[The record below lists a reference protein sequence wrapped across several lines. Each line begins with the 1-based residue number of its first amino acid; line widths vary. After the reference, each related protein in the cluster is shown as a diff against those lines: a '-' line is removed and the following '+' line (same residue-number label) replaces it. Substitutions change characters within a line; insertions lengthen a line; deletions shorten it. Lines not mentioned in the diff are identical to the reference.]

1 MAFQQEQFII
11 SPSLNALLNI
21 YKSSTQLIF
30 SIIIF
35 VIYNYPPIENIVS
48 KKSTLFMVRIGDS
61 YVHRIAYPYLTIYK
75 RVTKPTSLYLVRL
88 ICCRLVNSKRVIK
101 LFEVIICLSNCCRV
115 TKLVI
120 FVIVPY
126 LCCRIAKI

>member
-35 VIYNYPPIENIVS
+35 VIYNHPPIENIVS
-48 KKSTLFMVRIGDS
+48 KKSTLFMLRIGDS
-61 YVHRIAYPYLTIYK
+61 YVHRIAYSYLTIYI
-75 RVTKPTSLYLVRL
+75 VTVNKKWRYLHICYRSIWIKPPYYLKGQNKWVCL
-88 ICCRLVNSKRVIK
+88 TNFYNIHN
-101 LFEVIICLSNCCRV
+101 II
-115 TKLVI
+115 
-120 FVIVPY
+120 
-126 LCCRIAKI
+126 

>member
-35 VIYNYPPIENIVS
+35 VIYNHPPIENIVS
-48 KKSTLFMVRIGDS
+48 KKEYAFYAKNWGFLCAQNCVLLFN
-61 YVHRIAYPYLTIYK
+61 H
-75 RVTKPTSLYLVRL
+75 LY
-88 ICCRLVNSKRVIK
+88 
-101 LFEVIICLSNCCRV
+101 E
-115 TKLVI
+115 
-120 FVIVPY
+120 
-126 LCCRIAKI
+126 